1 MCDQLFGID
10 PRLYKK
16 ESPAKG
22 LVVALVEIRNSL
34 GSGNSH
40 MAESA

>member
-16 ESPAKG
+16 ESPI
-22 LVVALVEIRNSL
+22 VVALVELRNSL
-34 GSGNSH
+34 GSSISH
-40 MAESA
+40 TAESA